1 MAKECRLYSRG
12 KNQSLCLNR
21 VAKTLESLT
30 KSVDQSAISPENPL
44 TAREAE
50 VLELVSL
57 GYTNKEMANA
67 LSISEKT
74 IEYHMS
80 SIFKKTQASK
90 RTEAVT
96 NALKFKWL
104 EAS

>member
-1 MAKECRLYSRG
+1 M
-12 KNQSLCLNR
+12 
-21 VAKTLESLT
+21 ESLT

-50 VLELVSL
+50 VLALVSL

-67 LSISEKT
+67 LSISVKT